1 MPLKWRPIEADGDV
15 EWGSSYSTPV
25 PKSGSMSQSR
35 QMLASLICALLGV
48 GLLMVYS
55 ASMTARPSD
64 AEEFYLSKQ
73 ALFLLFGLGLGGV
86 ASVLPARFWKQSA
99 PWVFGVGLLL
109 LLMVLIPGIGTQV
122 KGSRRWLRLAGV
134 SLQPSEFMKVTTTL
148 LLAWGLERHW
158 HRRHEFVRGTVVLL
172 APVAVAVGCVMI
184 EPDLGAS
191 VFLSMTVLLA
201 LFIRGWPL
209 GRLVAVGA
217 VLAPLASVWLVLKPY
232 QLRRLQGFLATW
244 TDFEQAP
251 YQVQQ
256 SLTTL
261 GVGGL
266 AGTGLGEGTQK
277 LSFLPEAN
285 TDFVF
290 SVVGEELGLV
300 GTLGI
305 SLLWLSLLWVG
316 ARVIRP
322 LQRDSFEYT
331 VGFVLLCQLVAQA
344 ATNVA
349 VTTAMLPPKGI
360 AHPLI
365 SYGGSSLCT
374 SLLSMGILLSV
385 SRIPE
390 GDLSRARM
398 HSPHGGPL
406 PTPSPPRSMSAPQV
420 DRLRGRGMV

>member
-1 MPLKWRPIEADGDV
+1 MF
-15 EWGSSYSTPV
+15 
-25 PKSGSMSQSR
+25 QFR
-35 QMLASLICALLGV
+35 QMLASLICALLCV

-55 ASMTARPSD
+55 SSMTARPSQ
-64 AEEFYLSKQ
+64 AEEFYITKQ
-73 ALFLLFGLGLGGV
+73 ALFLLFGLALGG
-86 ASVLPARFWKQSA
+86 AATVLPARFWKMSA
-99 PWVFGVGLLL
+99 PWIFGFGLLL
-109 LLMVLIPGIGTQV
+109 LLLVLIPGIGTQV

-134 SLQPSEFMKVTTTL
+134 SLQPSELMKVATTL
-148 LLAWGLERHW
+148 LLAWGMERHW

-172 APVAVAVGCVMI
+172 VPVALAVGLVMI

-209 GRLVAVGA
+209 GRLIAVGA
-217 VLAPLASVWLVLKPY
+217 VLAPVASVWLVLKPY

-261 GVGGL
+261 GVGGW

-316 ARVIRP
+316 VRVLRP
-322 LQRDSFEYT
+322 LRRDSFEYT

-385 SRIPE
+385 SRVAASPRPE
-390 GDLSRARM
+390 GLCTPWPVARNE
-398 HSPHGGPL
+398 G
-406 PTPSPPRSMSAPQV
+406 
-420 DRLRGRGMV
+420 

>member
-1 MPLKWRPIEADGDV
+1 MSLKWRRREVDGAP
-15 EWGSSYSTPV
+15 EWAPV
-25 PKSGSMSQSR
+25 LPGHAPDRVPRPSRPVAPMLQFR
-35 QMLASLICALLGV
+35 QMLASLICALLCV

-55 ASMTARPSD
+55 SSMTARPSQ
-64 AEEFYLSKQ
+64 AEEFYITKQ
-73 ALFLLFGLGLGGV
+73 ALFLLFGLGLGG
-86 ASVLPARFWKQSA
+86 AATVLPARFWKLSA
-99 PWVFGVGLLL
+99 PWIFGFGLLL
-109 LLMVLIPGIGTQV
+109 LLLVLIPGIGTQV

-134 SLQPSEFMKVTTTL
+134 SLQPSELMKVATTL
-148 LLAWGLERHW
+148 LLAWGMERHW

-172 APVAVAVGCVMI
+172 VPVALAVGLVMI

-209 GRLVAVGA
+209 GRLIAVGA
-217 VLAPLASVWLVLKPY
+217 VLAPVASVWLVLKPY

-261 GVGGL
+261 GVGGW

-316 ARVIRP
+316 VRVLRP
-322 LQRDSFEYT
+322 LRRDSFEYT
-331 VGFVLLCQLVAQA
+331 VGFVLLCQLVVQA

-385 SRIPE
+385 SRVAASPRPE
-390 GDLSRARM
+390 GLCT
-398 HSPHGGPL
+398 PW
-406 PTPSPPRSMSAPQV
+406 PSPMNAAVASPS
-420 DRLRGRGMV
+420 RGR

>member
-1 MPLKWRPIEADGDV
+1 
-15 EWGSSYSTPV
+15 
-25 PKSGSMSQSR
+25 
-35 QMLASLICALLGV
+35 MLASLICALLSV

-64 AEEFYLSKQ
+64 AEEFYLSKH
-73 ALFLLFGLGLGGV
+73 AIFLLMGLGLGGV
-86 ASVLPARFWKQSA
+86 ASIMPANFWRQAA
-99 PWVFGVGLLL
+99 PWIFGFGVLLL
-109 LLMVLIPGIGTQV
+109 IVVLVPGIGTQV
-122 KGSRRWLRLAGV
+122 KGARRWLRQGGM
-134 SLQPSEFMKVTTTL
+134 SLQPSEFMKIAVTL
-148 LLAWGLERHW
+148 LLASRMEQLWQ
-158 HRRHEFVRGTVVLL
+158 RRHDFVQGTIKLL
-172 APVAVAVGCVMI
+172 APVAVAILLVVI
-184 EPDLGAS
+184 EPDLGAA
-191 VFLSMTVLLA
+191 VVLSATALLA

-209 GRLVAVGA
+209 GRLLAGGA
-217 VLAPLASVWLVLKPY
+217 LIIPAAFAWFALKPY

-266 AGTGLGEGTQK
+266 TGTGLGEGTQK

-305 SLLWLSLLWVG
+305 SALWLSVLWVG
-316 ARVIRP
+316 AQVIRP
-322 LQRDSFEYT
+322 LRRDSFEYT

-365 SYGGSSLCT
+365 SYGGSSLWS
-374 SLLSMGILLSV
+374 SLLAIGILLSV
-385 SRIPE
+385 SRGNVE
-390 GDLSRARM
+390 GSGAK
-398 HSPHGGPL
+398 G
-406 PTPSPPRSMSAPQV
+406 
-420 DRLRGRGMV
+420 

>member
-1 MPLKWRPIEADGDV
+1 MALSIPVWFDVSRCFSRRGASCHIEF
-15 EWGSSYSTPV
+15 P
-25 PKSGSMSQSR
+25 PRGSMSQFR

-55 ASMTARPSD
+55 ASMTARPSQ
-64 AEEFYLSKQ
+64 AEEFYLTKQ
-73 ALFLLFGLGLGGV
+73 ALFLLFGLGLGGAAMV
-86 ASVLPARFWKQSA
+86 MPARFWKMSA
-99 PWVFGVGLLL
+99 PWVFGIGLLL
-109 LLMVLIPGIGTQV
+109 LLLVLIPGIGTQV

-134 SLQPSEFMKVTTTL
+134 SLQPSEFMKVATTL
-148 LLAWGLERHW
+148 LLAWGMERHW
-158 HRRHEFVRGTVVLL
+158 SRRHEFVRGTLILL
-172 APVAVAVGCVMI
+172 APVAMAVSLVMI

-261 GVGGL
+261 GVGGR

-316 ARVIRP
+316 ARVLRP
-322 LQRDSFEYT
+322 LRRDSFEYT

-385 SRIPE
+385 SRRPE
-390 GDLSRARM
+390 G
-398 HSPHGGPL
+398 
-406 PTPSPPRSMSAPQV
+406 V
-420 DRLRGRGMV
+420 RLESSL

>member
-1 MPLKWRPIEADGDV
+1 MALSIPVWFDVSRCFSRRGASCHIEF
-15 EWGSSYSTPV
+15 P
-25 PKSGSMSQSR
+25 PRGSMSQFR

-55 ASMTARPSD
+55 ASMTARPSQ
-64 AEEFYLSKQ
+64 AEEFYLTKQ
-73 ALFLLFGLGLGGV
+73 ALFLLFGLGLGGAAMV
-86 ASVLPARFWKQSA
+86 MPARFWKMSA
-99 PWVFGVGLLL
+99 PWVFGIGLLL
-109 LLMVLIPGIGTQV
+109 LLLVLIPGIGTQV

-134 SLQPSEFMKVTTTL
+134 SLQPSEFMKVATTL
-148 LLAWGLERHW
+148 LLAWGMERHW
-158 HRRHEFVRGTVVLL
+158 SRRHEFLRGTLILL
-172 APVAVAVGCVMI
+172 APVAMAVGLVMI

-209 GRLVAVGA
+209 GRLIAVGA

-261 GVGGL
+261 GVGGW

-316 ARVIRP
+316 ARVLRP
-322 LQRDSFEYT
+322 LRRDSFEYT

-385 SRIPE
+385 SRRPE
-390 GDLSRARM
+390 G
-398 HSPHGGPL
+398 
-406 PTPSPPRSMSAPQV
+406 V
-420 DRLRGRGMV
+420 RLESSL

>member
-1 MPLKWRPIEADGDV
+1 
-15 EWGSSYSTPV
+15 
-25 PKSGSMSQSR
+25 
-35 QMLASLICALLGV
+35 MLVSLICALLCV

-73 ALFLLFGLGLGGV
+73 GLYLVFGLGLGGC
-86 ASVLPARFWKQSA
+86 AALMPAAFWRRAA
-99 PWVFGVGLLL
+99 PWMFGFGVCLLVL
-109 LLMVLIPGIGTQV
+109 VLIPGIGTQV
-122 KGSRRWLRLAGV
+122 KGSRRWLRLAGG
-134 SLQPSEFMKVTTTL
+134 SLQPSEFMKIAVTL
-148 LLAWGLERHW
+148 LLAAGMERYW
-158 HRRHEFVRGTVVLL
+158 HRRREFVQGTVVLL
-172 APVAVAVGCVMI
+172 APIAVAVLLVAI
-184 EPDLGAS
+184 EPDLGAA
-191 VFLSMTVLLA
+191 VFLSATALLS
-201 LFIRGWPL
+201 LFVRGWPL
-209 GRLVAVGA
+209 GRLIAAGA
-217 VLAPLASVWLVLKPY
+217 VAIPLASVWLALKPY

-266 AGTGLGEGTQK
+266 SGSGLGEGTQK

-305 SLLWLSLLWVG
+305 SLLWLSVLWVG
-316 ARVIRP
+316 ASVIRP
-322 LQRDSFEYT
+322 LRRDSFEYT

-365 SYGGSSLCT
+365 SYGGSSLCA

-385 SRIPE
+385 SRRPE
-390 GDLSRARM
+390 EMTGEL
-398 HSPHGGPL
+398 
-406 PTPSPPRSMSAPQV
+406 
-420 DRLRGRGMV
+420 

>member
-1 MPLKWRPIEADGDV
+1 
-15 EWGSSYSTPV
+15 
-25 PKSGSMSQSR
+25 MSQTR
-35 QMLASLICALLGV
+35 QMLVSLICALLCV

-55 ASMTARPSD
+55 ASMTSRPSH
-64 AEEFYLSKQ
+64 AEELYLSKH
-73 ALFLLFGLGLGGV
+73 AVILVFGLCLGGV
-86 ASVLPARFWKQSA
+86 ASVMPSRFWKQAA
-99 PWVFGVGLLL
+99 PWIFGFGLCLL
-109 LLMVLIPGIGTQV
+109 ILVLIPGIGTQV
-122 KGSRRWLRLAGV
+122 KGSRRWLRMSGF
-134 SLQPSEFMKVTTTL
+134 SLQPSEFMKVATTL
-148 LLAWGLERHW
+148 LLSWGMERYW
-158 HRRHEFVRGTVVLL
+158 DRRQEFVRGTLVLL
-172 APVAVAVGCVMI
+172 APVAIAVFFVMV

-201 LFIRGWPL
+201 MFIRGWPL
-209 GRLVAVGA
+209 GRLLAVGA

-232 QLRRLQGFLATW
+232 QLRRLKGFLATW

-266 AGTGLGEGTQK
+266 SGTGLGEGTQK

-300 GTLGI
+300 GTLGL
-305 SLLWLSLLWVG
+305 SLLWLSVLWVG
-316 ARVIRP
+316 FRVIRP
-322 LQRDSFEYT
+322 LRRDSFEYT

-365 SYGGSSLCT
+365 SYGGSSLWA
-374 SLLSMGILLSV
+374 SLLSIGILLSV
-385 SRIPE
+385 SRSPDE
-390 GDLSRARM
+390 GVRLGSDPFER
-398 HSPHGGPL
+398 
-406 PTPSPPRSMSAPQV
+406 RSQAQ
-420 DRLRGRGMV
+420 

>member
-1 MPLKWRPIEADGDV
+1 MGLTGSRDIDALVAPAFAPPISSNAQMPL
-15 EWGSSYSTPV
+15 
-25 PKSGSMSQSR
+25 SR
-35 QMLASLICALLGV
+35 QMLVSLICALLSV

-64 AEEFYLSKQ
+64 AEEFYLSKH
-73 ALFLLFGLGLGGV
+73 AIFLLMGLGLGGI
-86 ASVLPARFWKQSA
+86 ASIMPANFWKQMA
-99 PWVFGVGLLL
+99 PWIFGFGVLLL
-109 LLMVLIPGIGTQV
+109 IVVLIPGIGTQV
-122 KGSRRWLRLAGV
+122 KGARRWLRQGGM
-134 SLQPSEFMKVTTTL
+134 SLQPSEFMKIAVTL
-148 LLAWGLERHW
+148 LLASGMERLW
-158 HRRHEFVRGTVVLL
+158 QRRHDFVQGTIVLL
-172 APVAVAVGCVMI
+172 APIAAAILLVVI
-184 EPDLGAS
+184 EPDLGAA
-191 VFLSMTVLLA
+191 VMLSATALLA

-209 GRLVAVGA
+209 GRLLAGGA
-217 VLAPLASVWLVLKPY
+217 LVIPAAFVWFALKPY

-266 AGTGLGEGTQK
+266 SGTGLGEGIQK

-305 SLLWLSLLWVG
+305 SALWLSVLWVG
-316 ARVIRP
+316 AQVIRP
-322 LQRDSFEYT
+322 LRRDSFEYT

-365 SYGGSSLCT
+365 SYGGSSLWS
-374 SLLSMGILLSV
+374 SLLAIGILLSV
-385 SRIPE
+385 SRKNAE
-390 GDLSRARM
+390 G
-398 HSPHGGPL
+398 
-406 PTPSPPRSMSAPQV
+406 
-420 DRLRGRGMV
+420 

>member
-1 MPLKWRPIEADGDV
+1 
-15 EWGSSYSTPV
+15 
-25 PKSGSMSQSR
+25 MSQSR
-35 QMLASLICALLGV
+35 QMLASLICALLCV

-55 ASMTARPSD
+55 ASMTARPSN
-64 AEEFYLSKQ
+64 AEEFYLTKQ
-73 ALFLLFGLGLGGV
+73 AFFLLFGLGLGGA
-86 ASVLPARFWKQSA
+86 ASLLPARFWRESA
-99 PWVFGVGLLL
+99 PWIFGLGVCLLVL
-109 LLMVLIPGIGTQV
+109 VLIPGIGTQV
-122 KGSRRWLRLAGV
+122 KGSRRWLRLAGI
-134 SLQPSEFMKVTTTL
+134 SLQPSEFMKVATTL
-148 LLAWGLERHW
+148 LLAWGMERHW

-172 APVAVAVGCVMI
+172 APVAIAVFLVVI

-191 VFLSMTVLLA
+191 VFLMMTVLLA
-201 LFIRGWPL
+201 LFIRGWPM

-217 VLAPLASVWLVLKPY
+217 VLVPLASVWLALKPY

-266 AGTGLGEGTQK
+266 TGTGLGEGTQK

-305 SLLWLSLLWVG
+305 SALWLTLLWVG
-316 ARVIRP
+316 SQVIHQLR
-322 LQRDSFEYT
+322 RDSFEYT
-331 VGFVLLCQLVAQA
+331 VGFVLLCQLVIQA
-344 ATNVA
+344 AMNVA

-385 SRIPE
+385 SRVERPGAISNPTTSSASAISQRPRTAE
-390 GDLSRARM
+390 NPVHLKAR
-398 HSPHGGPL
+398 
-406 PTPSPPRSMSAPQV
+406 
-420 DRLRGRGMV
+420 

>member
-1 MPLKWRPIEADGDV
+1 
-15 EWGSSYSTPV
+15 
-25 PKSGSMSQSR
+25 MSQAR
-35 QMLASLICALLGV
+35 QMLVSLICALLCV

-73 ALFLLFGLGLGGV
+73 GLYLAFGLALGGC
-86 ASVLPARFWKQSA
+86 AALMPAAFWKRAA
-99 PWVFGVGLLL
+99 PWIFGFGVCLLVL
-109 LLMVLIPGIGTQV
+109 VLIPGIGTQV
-122 KGSRRWLRLAGV
+122 KGSRRWLRMAGG
-134 SLQPSEFMKVTTTL
+134 SLQPSEFMKIAVTL
-148 LLAWGLERHW
+148 LLAWGMERYW
-158 HRRHEFVRGTVVLL
+158 DRRREFVRGTVVLL
-172 APVAVAVGCVMI
+172 APIAVAVLLVVI

-191 VFLSMTVLLA
+191 VFLCATVLLS
-201 LFIRGWPL
+201 LFVRGWPL
-209 GRLVAVGA
+209 GRLIAAGA
-217 VLAPLASVWLVLKPY
+217 VVIPLASVWLALKPY

-266 AGTGLGEGTQK
+266 SGTGLGEGTQK

-305 SLLWLSLLWVG
+305 SLLWLSVLWVG

-322 LQRDSFEYT
+322 RRRDSFEYT

-365 SYGGSSLCT
+365 SYGGSSLCA
-374 SLLSMGILLSV
+374 SLLAIGIVLSV
-385 SRIPE
+385 SR
-390 GDLSRARM
+390 
-398 HSPHGGPL
+398 PL
-406 PTPSPPRSMSAPQV
+406 EEV
-420 DRLRGRGMV
+420 

>member
-1 MPLKWRPIEADGDV
+1 
-15 EWGSSYSTPV
+15 
-25 PKSGSMSQSR
+25 
-35 QMLASLICALLGV
+35 MLVSLVCALLGV

-73 ALFLLFGLGLGGV
+73 ALYLL
-86 ASVLPARFWKQSA
+86 
-99 PWVFGVGLLL
+99 VGLLMGGIASVMPAQFWRRAAPWIFGGGVCL
-109 LLMVLIPGIGTQV
+109 LVLVLVPGIGSQV

-134 SLQPSEFMKVTTTL
+134 SLQPSEFMKIAVTL
-148 LLAWGLERHW
+148 LVAWGMERNW
-158 HRRHEFVRGTVVLL
+158 HRRREFVHGTLALL
-172 APVAVAVGCVMI
+172 APIAAAVLLVVI

-191 VFLSMTVLLA
+191 IFLCLTVLLT

-209 GRLVAVGA
+209 GRLVAAGA
-217 VLAPLASVWLVLKPY
+217 VLAPLASVWLALKPY
-232 QLRRLQGFLATW
+232 QLKRLKGFLATW

-266 AGTGLGEGTQK
+266 AGSGLGEGTQK

-305 SLLWLSLLWVG
+305 SMLWLSVLWVG
-316 ARVIRP
+316 YRVIRP
-322 LQRDSFEYT
+322 LRRDSFEYT
-331 VGFVLLCQLVAQA
+331 IGFVLLCQLVVQA

-360 AHPLI
+360 AHPII
-365 SYGGSSLCT
+365 SYGGSSLCA
-374 SLLSMGILLSV
+374 SLLSIGILLSV
-385 SRIPE
+385 SRASA
-390 GDLSRARM
+390 D
-398 HSPHGGPL
+398 HPL
-406 PTPSPPRSMSAPQV
+406 PPGKPQ
-420 DRLRGRGMV
+420 DR

>member
-1 MPLKWRPIEADGDV
+1 
-15 EWGSSYSTPV
+15 
-25 PKSGSMSQSR
+25 MSQSR
-35 QMLASLICALLGV
+35 QMLASLICALLCV

-55 ASMTARPSD
+55 SSMTARPSQ
-64 AEEFYLSKQ
+64 AEEFYLTKQ
-73 ALFLLFGLGLGGV
+73 ALFLLFGLGLGG
-86 ASVLPARFWKQSA
+86 AATVLPARFWKSSA
-99 PWVFGVGLLL
+99 PWLFGCGLLL
-109 LLMVLIPGIGTQV
+109 LLLVLIPGIGTQV

-134 SLQPSEFMKVTTTL
+134 SLQPSEFMKVATTL
-148 LLAWGLERHW
+148 LLAWGMERYW
-158 HRRHEFVRGTVVLL
+158 HRRHDFVRGTVVLL
-172 APVAVAVGCVMI
+172 VPVALAVGLVMI

-209 GRLVAVGA
+209 GRLVAIGA
-217 VLAPLASVWLVLKPY
+217 VIAPLASVWLVLKPY

-261 GVGGL
+261 GVGGWL
-266 AGTGLGEGTQK
+266 GTGLGEGTQK

-316 ARVIRP
+316 VRVLRP
-322 LQRDSFEYT
+322 LPRDSFEYT
-331 VGFVLLCQLVAQA
+331 VGFVLLCQMVAQA

-385 SRIPE
+385 SRVAAIQRPE
-390 GDLSRARM
+390 GLSI
-398 HSPHGGPL
+398 PL
-406 PTPSPPRSMSAPQV
+406 PSQRNAA
-420 DRLRGRGMV
+420 

>member
-1 MPLKWRPIEADGDV
+1 MTL
-15 EWGSSYSTPV
+15 
-25 PKSGSMSQSR
+25 SR
-35 QMLASLICALLGV
+35 QMLVSLICALLSV

-73 ALFLLFGLGLGGV
+73 ALYILFGLGMGGV
-86 ASVLPARFWKQSA
+86 ASVMPASFWKQTA
-99 PWVFGVGLLL
+99 PWLFGLGIVLLIV
-109 LLMVLIPGIGTQV
+109 VLIPGVGTQI
-122 KGSRRWLRLAGV
+122 KGARRWLRLGGV
-134 SLQPSEFMKVTTTL
+134 SLQPSEFVKIAATL
-148 LLAWGLERHW
+148 LLASGMERLW
-158 HRRHEFVRGTVVLL
+158 QRRHDFVQGTVVLL
-172 APVAVAVGCVMI
+172 APVAVAILLVVV

-191 VFLSMTVLLA
+191 VFLCATVLLS

-209 GRLVAVGA
+209 GRLVAAGA
-217 VLAPLASVWLVLKPY
+217 LIIPAAFVWLALKPY

-266 AGTGLGEGTQK
+266 SGTGLGEGTQK

-305 SLLWLSLLWVG
+305 SALWLSVLWVG
-316 ARVIRP
+316 AQVIRP
-322 LQRDSFEYT
+322 LRRDSFEYT

-365 SYGGSSLCT
+365 SYGGSSLCA
-374 SLLSMGILLSV
+374 SLLAIGILLSV
-385 SRIPE
+385 SRRNAE
-390 GDLSRARM
+390 G
-398 HSPHGGPL
+398 
-406 PTPSPPRSMSAPQV
+406 
-420 DRLRGRGMV
+420 

>member
-1 MPLKWRPIEADGDV
+1 
-15 EWGSSYSTPV
+15 
-25 PKSGSMSQSR
+25 
-35 QMLASLICALLGV
+35 MLVSLICALLCV

-55 ASMTARPSD
+55 ASMTARPSH

-73 ALFLLFGLGLGGV
+73 ALYLLFGLGLGGV
-86 ASVLPARFWKQSA
+86 ATIMPARFWNLAA
-99 PWVFGVGLLL
+99 PWVFVAGVGLLVLVL
-109 LLMVLIPGIGTQV
+109 LPGIGTQV
-122 KGSRRWLRLAGV
+122 KGSRRWLRMAGV
-134 SLQPSEFMKVTTTL
+134 SLQPSEFMKVATTL
-148 LLAWGLERHW
+148 LLAWGMERHW
-158 HRRHEFVRGTVVLL
+158 IRRHEFLRGTFVLL
-172 APVAVAVGCVMI
+172 APLGIAVLLVMI

-191 VFLSMTVLLA
+191 VFLTLTVCLA

-209 GRLVAVGA
+209 GKLIAMGA
-217 VLAPLASVWLVLKPY
+217 VFAPLASAWLVLKPY

-261 GVGGL
+261 GVGGVT
-266 AGTGLGEGTQK
+266 GTGLGEGTQK

-322 LQRDSFEYT
+322 LRRDSFEYT
-331 VGFVLLCQLVAQA
+331 VGFVLLAQLVMQA

-360 AHPLI
+360 AHPFI
-365 SYGGSSLCT
+365 SYGGSSLCS
-374 SLLSMGILLSV
+374 SLLSIGILLSV
-385 SRIPE
+385 SRVPQS
-390 GDLSRARM
+390 DLLPPVG
-398 HSPHGGPL
+398 HSCE
-406 PTPSPPRSMSAPQV
+406 
-420 DRLRGRGMV
+420 

>member
-1 MPLKWRPIEADGDV
+1 MALSIPVWFDVSRCFSRRGASCHIEF
-15 EWGSSYSTPV
+15 P
-25 PKSGSMSQSR
+25 PRGSMSQFR

-55 ASMTARPSD
+55 ASMTARPSQ
-64 AEEFYLSKQ
+64 AEEFYLTKQ
-73 ALFLLFGLGLGGV
+73 ALFLLFGLGLGGAAMV
-86 ASVLPARFWKQSA
+86 MPARFWKMSA
-99 PWVFGVGLLL
+99 PWVFGIGLLL
-109 LLMVLIPGIGTQV
+109 LLLVLIPGIGTQV

-134 SLQPSEFMKVTTTL
+134 SLQPSEFMKVATTL
-148 LLAWGLERHW
+148 LLAWGMERHW
-158 HRRHEFVRGTVVLL
+158 SRRHEFLRGTLILL
-172 APVAVAVGCVMI
+172 APVAMAVGLVMI

-209 GRLVAVGA
+209 GRLIAVGA

-261 GVGGL
+261 GVGGR

-316 ARVIRP
+316 ARVLRP
-322 LQRDSFEYT
+322 LRRDSFEYT

-385 SRIPE
+385 SRRPE
-390 GDLSRARM
+390 G
-398 HSPHGGPL
+398 
-406 PTPSPPRSMSAPQV
+406 V
-420 DRLRGRGMV
+420 RLESSL

>member
-1 MPLKWRPIEADGDV
+1 MALSIPVWFDVSRCFSRRGASCHIEF
-15 EWGSSYSTPV
+15 P
-25 PKSGSMSQSR
+25 PRGSMSQFR

-55 ASMTARPSD
+55 ASMTARPSQ
-64 AEEFYLSKQ
+64 AEEFYLTKQ
-73 ALFLLFGLGLGGV
+73 ALFLLFGLGLGGAAMV
-86 ASVLPARFWKQSA
+86 MPARFWKMSA
-99 PWVFGVGLLL
+99 PWVFGIGLLL
-109 LLMVLIPGIGTQV
+109 LLLVLIPGIGTQV

-134 SLQPSEFMKVTTTL
+134 SLQPSEFMKVATTL
-148 LLAWGLERHW
+148 LLAWGMERHW
-158 HRRHEFVRGTVVLL
+158 SRRHEFLRGTLILL
-172 APVAVAVGCVMI
+172 APVAMAVGLVMI

-261 GVGGL
+261 GVGGR

-316 ARVIRP
+316 ARVLRP
-322 LQRDSFEYT
+322 LRRDSFEYT

-385 SRIPE
+385 SRRPE
-390 GDLSRARM
+390 G
-398 HSPHGGPL
+398 
-406 PTPSPPRSMSAPQV
+406 V
-420 DRLRGRGMV
+420 RLESSL

>member
-1 MPLKWRPIEADGDV
+1 
-15 EWGSSYSTPV
+15 
-25 PKSGSMSQSR
+25 MSQFR

-55 ASMTARPSD
+55 ASMTARPSQ
-64 AEEFYLSKQ
+64 AEEFYLTKQ
-73 ALFLLFGLGLGGV
+73 ALFLLFGLGLGGAATV
-86 ASVLPARFWKQSA
+86 MPARFWKMSA
-99 PWVFGVGLLL
+99 PWVFGIGLLL
-109 LLMVLIPGIGTQV
+109 LMLVLIPGIGTQV

-134 SLQPSEFMKVTTTL
+134 SLQPSEFMKVATTL
-148 LLAWGLERHW
+148 LLAWGMERHW
-158 HRRHEFVRGTVVLL
+158 SRRHEFLRGTLILL
-172 APVAVAVGCVMI
+172 APVAMAVGLVMI

-209 GRLVAVGA
+209 GRLIAVGA

-261 GVGGL
+261 GVGGW

-316 ARVIRP
+316 ARVLRP
-322 LQRDSFEYT
+322 LRRDSFEYT

-385 SRIPE
+385 SRCPE
-390 GDLSRARM
+390 G
-398 HSPHGGPL
+398 
-406 PTPSPPRSMSAPQV
+406 V
-420 DRLRGRGMV
+420 RLESSL

>member
-1 MPLKWRPIEADGDV
+1 MALSIPVWFDVSRCFSRRGASCHIEF
-15 EWGSSYSTPV
+15 P
-25 PKSGSMSQSR
+25 PRGSMSQFR

-55 ASMTARPSD
+55 ASMTARPSQ
-64 AEEFYLSKQ
+64 AEEFYLTKQ
-73 ALFLLFGLGLGGV
+73 ALFLLFGLGLGGAAMV
-86 ASVLPARFWKQSA
+86 MPARFWKMSA
-99 PWVFGVGLLL
+99 PWVFGIGLLL
-109 LLMVLIPGIGTQV
+109 LLLVLIPGIGTQV

-134 SLQPSEFMKVTTTL
+134 SLQPSEFMKVATTL
-148 LLAWGLERHW
+148 LLAWGMERHW
-158 HRRHEFVRGTVVLL
+158 SRRHEFLRGTLILL
-172 APVAVAVGCVMI
+172 APVAMAVGLVMI

-261 GVGGL
+261 GVGGW

-316 ARVIRP
+316 ARVLRP
-322 LQRDSFEYT
+322 LRRDSFEYT

-385 SRIPE
+385 SRRPE
-390 GDLSRARM
+390 G
-398 HSPHGGPL
+398 
-406 PTPSPPRSMSAPQV
+406 V
-420 DRLRGRGMV
+420 RLESSL

>member
-1 MPLKWRPIEADGDV
+1 MALSIPVWFDVSRCFSRRGASCHIEF
-15 EWGSSYSTPV
+15 P
-25 PKSGSMSQSR
+25 PRGSMSQFR

-55 ASMTARPSD
+55 ASMTARPSQ
-64 AEEFYLSKQ
+64 AEEFYLTKQ

-86 ASVLPARFWKQSA
+86 ATVLPARFWKMSA
-99 PWVFGVGLLL
+99 PWVFGIGLLL
-109 LLMVLIPGIGTQV
+109 LLLVLIPGIGTQV

-134 SLQPSEFMKVTTTL
+134 SLQPSEFMKVATTL
-148 LLAWGLERHW
+148 LLAWGMERHW
-158 HRRHEFVRGTVVLL
+158 SRRHEFLRGTLILL
-172 APVAVAVGCVMI
+172 APVAMAVGLVMI

-261 GVGGL
+261 GVGGW

-385 SRIPE
+385 SRVAASHRPE
-390 GDLSRARM
+390 GFR
-398 HSPHGGPL
+398 
-406 PTPSPPRSMSAPQV
+406 TQPSPV
-420 DRLRGRGMV
+420 

>member
-1 MPLKWRPIEADGDV
+1 MALSIPVWFDVSRCFSRRGASCHIEF
-15 EWGSSYSTPV
+15 P
-25 PKSGSMSQSR
+25 PRGSMSQFR

-55 ASMTARPSD
+55 ASMTARPSQ
-64 AEEFYLSKQ
+64 AEEFYLTKQ
-73 ALFLLFGLGLGGV
+73 ALFLLFGLGLGGAAMV
-86 ASVLPARFWKQSA
+86 MPARFWKMSA
-99 PWVFGVGLLL
+99 PWVFGIGLLL
-109 LLMVLIPGIGTQV
+109 LLLVLIPGIGTQV

-134 SLQPSEFMKVTTTL
+134 SLQPSEFMKVATTL
-148 LLAWGLERHW
+148 LLAWGMERHW
-158 HRRHEFVRGTVVLL
+158 SRRHEFLRGTLILL
-172 APVAVAVGCVMI
+172 APVAMAVGLVMI

-209 GRLVAVGA
+209 GRLIAVGA

-232 QLRRLQGFLATW
+232 QLKRLQGFLATW

-261 GVGGL
+261 GVGGW

-316 ARVIRP
+316 ARVLRP
-322 LQRDSFEYT
+322 LRRDSFEYT

-385 SRIPE
+385 SRRPE
-390 GDLSRARM
+390 G
-398 HSPHGGPL
+398 
-406 PTPSPPRSMSAPQV
+406 V
-420 DRLRGRGMV
+420 RLESSL

>member
-1 MPLKWRPIEADGDV
+1 MWLKWRSMEVDGAH
-15 EWGSSYSTPV
+15 EWSGRGPL
-25 PKSGSMSQSR
+25 PFRMSGSMSQSR

-55 ASMTARPSD
+55 ASMTARPSQ
-64 AEEFYLSKQ
+64 AEEFYLTKQ

-99 PWVFGVGLLL
+99 PWVFGMGMLLL
-109 LLMVLIPGIGTQV
+109 VLVLIPGIGTQV

-134 SLQPSEFMKVTTTL
+134 SLQPSEFMKVATTL
-148 LLAWGLERHW
+148 LLAWGMERHW
-158 HRRHEFVRGTVVLL
+158 NRRHEFVRGTVVLL
-172 APVAVAVGCVMI
+172 APVAVAVGLVVI

-191 VFLSMTVLLA
+191 VFLSMTILLA
-201 LFIRGWPL
+201 LFIRGWPIA
-209 GRLVAVGA
+209 RLVAGA
-217 VLAPLASVWLVLKPY
+217 LVLAPLASVWLVLKPY

-266 AGTGLGEGTQK
+266 SGTGLGEGTQK

-305 SLLWLSLLWVG
+305 SLLWLSLMWVG
-316 ARVIRP
+316 VRVLRP
-322 LQRDSFEYT
+322 LRRDSFEYT

-385 SRIPE
+385 SRRNATVSI
-390 GDLSRARM
+390 LQRNASR
-398 HSPHGGPL
+398 
-406 PTPSPPRSMSAPQV
+406 PSPMSLDRSARES
-420 DRLRGRGMV
+420 